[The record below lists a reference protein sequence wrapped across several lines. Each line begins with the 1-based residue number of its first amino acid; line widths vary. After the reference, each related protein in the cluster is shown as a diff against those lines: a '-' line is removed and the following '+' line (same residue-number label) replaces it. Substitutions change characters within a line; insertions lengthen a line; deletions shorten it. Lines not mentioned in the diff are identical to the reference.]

1 VPGPAF
7 IPGLE
12 LAGAFYREAVGPLIG
27 DVPHSAALIGTGSD
41 VLGFDTAR
49 STDHGWGP
57 RVQVFVDAANV
68 EAVAGRVDAGLPDTF
83 RDWPVR
89 YGWGPVAVQHHV
101 TVTTLREWLVAR
113 LGVDATRPLAAADWL
128 VTPQQLLL
136 GVSGGAVFRDDT
148 GELARVREELAWYPD
163 PVWRWL
169 LGCQWRRLAQE
180 EPFVQRT
187 AEAGDELGSSV
198 LAARLARDVMRL
210 ALLIARRYAPYS
222 KWLGTA
228 FARLDHGDGLDR
240 FLTDA
245 VRAQDLE
252 AREASL
258 GRAYEAVARRL
269 TPSASSSRW
278 TRSCASSTT
287 ARRSVLIA
295 YRFADPCLASV
306 GHVGRSQRSGRL
318 PPLQGRVVPMP
329 PPGIDPGTFV
339 LGARTPAGSG
349 SIDLPTESVSAL
361 GVFPRMPL
369 DLAGL
374 ELPAHL
380 PRLLDNGLQVRLDH
394 PVRSIDV
401 VHGRSAVVPDQEIR
415 HAVL

>member
-1 VPGPAF
+1 MNRGPAF

-12 LAGAFYREAVGPLIG
+12 LTGAFSREAVGPLIG
-27 DVPHSAALIGTGSD
+27 NVPHSAALIGTGSD

-57 RVQVFVDAANV
+57 RVQVFVDAADV
-68 EAVAGRVDAGLPDTF
+68 AAVTARVDAGLPDTF

-89 YGWGPVAVQHHV
+89 YGWGPVPVQHHV
-101 TVTTLREWLVAR
+101 TVTTLPEWLVAL

-136 GVSGGAVFRDDT
+136 GVSGGAVFRDDS
-148 GELARVREELAWYPD
+148 GELARVRGELAWYPD

-198 LAARLARDVMRL
+198 LAARLTRDVMRL

-228 FARLDHGDGLDR
+228 FARLDHADGLDR

-245 VRAQDLE
+245 VRASDFE
-252 AREASL
+252 TREAAL
-258 GRAYEAVARRL
+258 GRAYGAVARRFNAL
-269 TPSASSSRW
+269 GLMEPVDPELRQFHN
-278 TRSCASSTT
+278 RP
-287 ARRSVLIA
+287 ARVLIA
-295 YRFADPCLASV
+295 YRFADPCLDSV
-306 GHVGRSQRSGRL
+306 SDRELRAL
-318 PPLQGRVVPMP
+318 PPIG
-329 PPGIDPGTFV
+329 GIDQIADTSDA
-339 LGARTPAGSG
+339 LNDPAVFRRFRDVWSRC
-349 SIDLPTESVSAL
+349 PRQESN
-361 GVFPRMPL
+361 
-369 DLAGL
+369 L
-374 ELPAHL
+374 EPS
-380 PRLLDNGLQVRLDH
+380 D
-394 PVRSIDV
+394 
-401 VHGRSAVVPDQEIR
+401 
-415 HAVL
+415 

>member
-1 VPGPAF
+1 MQIPEPAF

-12 LAGAFYREAVGPLIG
+12 LAGAFYREAVGPLVG

-57 RVQVFVDAANV
+57 RVQVFVDVADV
-68 EAVAGRVDAGLPDTF
+68 EAVSGVVDAGLPQTF

-89 YGWGPVAVQHHV
+89 YGWGPVPVQHHV
-101 TVTTLREWLVAR
+101 TVTPLPEWLVGL

-148 GELARVREELAWYPD
+148 GELARLREQLAWYPD

-187 AEAGDELGSSV
+187 AEVGDELGSSV

-228 FARLDHGDGLDR
+228 FARLDHPDGLDR
-240 FLTDA
+240 FLADA
-245 VRAQDLE
+245 VCAPDLQT
-252 AREASL
+252 RETAL
-258 GRAYEAVARRL
+258 GGAYEAVARRFNAL
-269 TPSASSSRW
+269 GLIEPVDPELRQFHN
-278 TRSCASSTT
+278 RP
-287 ARRSVLIA
+287 ARVLIA

-306 GHVGRSQRSGRL
+306 ADPALRAL
-318 PPLQGRVVPMP
+318 PPIG
-329 PPGIDPGTFV
+329 GIDQVADTSDA
-339 LGARTPAGSG
+339 LNDPAVFRRFRDVWSRC
-349 SIDLPTESVSAL
+349 PRQESN
-361 GVFPRMPL
+361 
-369 DLAGL
+369 L
-374 ELPAHL
+374 EPS
-380 PRLLDNGLQVRLDH
+380 D
-394 PVRSIDV
+394 
-401 VHGRSAVVPDQEIR
+401 
-415 HAVL
+415 